1 MFPDITSYQAAF
13 ACKSV
18 RDICWEEVPKLSVM
32 AKSGISGRND
42 EVSQIK
48 NELALPFNEQT
59 EFFRK
64 GARAKH
70 TETEL
75 AEYEKRRE
83 RIRGLFAELDELR
96 KATRVAA
103 LMAEMTPENK
113 AESLNGIHWVFLIF
127 CSRPSERC

>member
-1 MFPDITSYQAAF
+1 MTCYHAAF

-32 AKSGISGRND
+32 AKSDISGRND

-48 NELALPFNEQT
+48 NELARLFNEQT

-64 GARAKH
+64 GAWAKH
-70 TETEL
+70 TETDL

-83 RIRGLFAELDELR
+83 RIRGLFAELDGLR
-96 KATRVAA
+96 KT
-103 LMAEMTPENK
+103 E
-113 AESLNGIHWVFLIF
+113 
-127 CSRPSERC
+127 

>member
-103 LMAEMTPENK
+103 LMAE
-113 AESLNGIHWVFLIF
+113 
-127 CSRPSERC
+127 R